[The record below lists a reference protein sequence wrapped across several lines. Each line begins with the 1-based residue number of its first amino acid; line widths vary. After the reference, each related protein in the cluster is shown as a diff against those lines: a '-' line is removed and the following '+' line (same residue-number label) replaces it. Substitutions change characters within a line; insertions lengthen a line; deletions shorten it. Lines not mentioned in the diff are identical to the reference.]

1 MAGGRNA
8 MYICLQPEKS
18 VKIDSAKYFELVTIS
33 YLIIEKN
40 YKTMSC
46 STGWL
51 RVIENFLLTFKRLI
65 DKYPFD
71 ILHCVPGKYFYGCE
85 LIVLQHKKYL

>member
-33 YLIIEKN
+33 YLIIEKTI
-40 YKTMSC
+40 K
-46 STGWL
+46 
-51 RVIENFLLTFKRLI
+51 
-65 DKYPFD
+65 
-71 ILHCVPGKYFYGCE
+71 
-85 LIVLQHKKYL
+85 

>member
-1 MAGGRNA
+1 MAGGHDA

-51 RVIENFLLTFKRLI
+51 RVIENFFI
-65 DKYPFD
+65 N
-71 ILHCVPGKYFYGCE
+71 V
-85 LIVLQHKKYL
+85 

>member
-18 VKIDSAKYFELVTIS
+18 VKVDSAKYFELITIS
-33 YLIIEKN
+33 YLIIEKTIKRCHAQRVGFVSL
-40 YKTMSC
+40 KT
-46 STGWL
+46 
-51 RVIENFLLTFKRLI
+51 FLLTFKRLI

-85 LIVLQHKKYL
+85 LIVLQRKKYL